1 MADEQVPQE
10 ADRAAEPAEDR
21 APADTSAPTGGRG
34 RRWLRITGR
43 TLIALLSAGVLV
55 ITAAGWTALDRLSG
69 EVSSSAVLTETPDAP
84 PADDGATDLLL
95 VGNDSRT
102 DAQGEPLPLS
112 VLRELRT
119 ESTNGLNTDTLI
131 LLRVPHDGSQPTAV
145 SLPRDTS
152 VPMPGDGT
160 QKINAVYGLAKSAA
174 ARRDSDSGAD
184 AERRAQLAGQ
194 RALVQSV
201 QGLAGV
207 RVDRYA
213 EVNLL
218 GFYEVT
224 DALGGVE
231 VCLNQA
237 TSDKD
242 SGADFAA
249 GRQTI
254 SGGDAL
260 AFVRQRHGLPRGD
273 LDRIVRQQVFLAAVT
288 NKLLST
294 GTLTDP
300 AKLAGLQDAAR
311 RSVVLDQSWN
321 VTEFAAQMQGL
332 ASGSVR
338 FVTLP
343 VRSLTDRDEHG
354 QSVVTVDPAQVR
366 GFIAGLVPT
375 AGFGGSSPLDLDGTA
390 RSQNN
395 APPPSEAITSAGIPC
410 VN

>member
-1 MADEQVPQE
+1 MAGEQDSPGTPGRRGGR
-10 ADRAAEPAEDR
+10 ALRIFGRAA
-21 APADTSAPTGGRG
+21 
-34 RRWLRITGR
+34 
-43 TLIALLSAGVLV
+43 IALLSACVLAV
-55 ITAAGWTALDRLSG
+55 VAAGWTALDRLSD
-69 EVSSSAVLTETPDAP
+69 EVGGSQVLTETPDAP
-84 PADDGATDLLL
+84 PADDGATDVLL

-102 DAQGEPLPLS
+102 DAQGDPLPLS

-119 ESTNGLNTDTLI
+119 ESTSGLNTDTLI
-131 LLRVPHDGSQPTAV
+131 LLRIPHDGAQPTAV

-152 VPMPGDGT
+152 VPVPGGGT
-160 QKINAVYGLAKSAA
+160 QKINAVYGLAKAA
-174 ARRDSDSGAD
+174 ASRQDPGSGAA

-201 QGLAGV
+201 QGLAGI

-231 VCLNQA
+231 VCLRHA

-249 GRQTI
+249 GRQTV

-273 LDRIVRQQVFLAAVT
+273 LDRIVRQQAFLAAVT
-288 NKLLST
+288 DKLLST

-300 AKLAGLQDAAR
+300 VKLGELQEAAR
-311 RSVVLDQSWN
+311 RSVVLDQSWD
-321 VTEFAAQMQGL
+321 VTEFAARMQGL

-343 VRSLTDRDEHG
+343 VRSVGDRDEHG

-366 GFIAGLVPT
+366 GFVADLVPT
-375 AGFGGSSPLDLDGTA
+375 AGFGAGPALDLDGSA
-390 RSQNN
+390 RRQG
-395 APPPSEAITSAGIPC
+395 PPSPAISSAGVPC

>member
-1 MADEQVPQE
+1 MADEQVPRD
-10 ADRAAEPAEDR
+10 ADRPAEPAS
-21 APADTSAPTGGRG
+21 DTSGPPGRPTRRRRG
-34 RRWLRITGR
+34 RRLARITGR
-43 TLIALLSAGVLV
+43 TLFALLSAGVLV

-69 EVSSSAVLTETPDAP
+69 EVGSAEVLTETPDAP

-102 DAQGEPLPLS
+102 DAQGEPLPLD
-112 VLRELRT
+112 VLKELRT
-119 ESTNGLNTDTLI
+119 ESTSGLNTDTLI
-131 LLRVPHDGSQPTAV
+131 LLRVPHDGAQPTAV

-152 VPMPGDGT
+152 VAMPGGGT
-160 QKINAVYGLAKSAA
+160 QKINAVYGLAKAAA

-201 QGLAGV
+201 QGLAGI

-231 VCLNQA
+231 VCLKQA

-242 SGADFAA
+242 SGADFTA

-273 LDRIVRQQVFLAAVT
+273 LDRIVRQQVFMAAVT

-311 RSVVLDQSWN
+311 RSVVLDQSWDI
-321 VTEFAAQMQGL
+321 TAFAAQMQGL

-338 FVTLP
+338 FMTLP
-343 VRSLTDRDEHG
+343 VRSVGDRDEHG
-354 QSVVTVDPAQVR
+354 QSVVKVDPAQVR
-366 GFIAGLVPT
+366 DFIAGLVPT
-375 AGFGGSSPLDLDGTA
+375 AGVGGRQALDLDGTA
-390 RSQNN
+390 QRQNA
-395 APPPSEAITSAGIPC
+395 APAPSAAITSTGIPC

>member
-1 MADEQVPQE
+1 MAVDE
-10 ADRAAEPAEDR
+10 D
-21 APADTSAPTGGRG
+21 APGTPGRRGGRV
-34 RRWLRITGR
+34 LRIFGR
-43 TLIALLSAGVLV
+43 AVIALLSACVLAV
-55 ITAAGWTALDRLSG
+55 VAAGWTALDRLSD
-69 EVSSSAVLTETPDAP
+69 EVGGSEVLTETPDAP
-84 PADDGATDLLL
+84 PADDAATDVLL

-102 DAQGEPLPLS
+102 DAQGDPLPLS

-119 ESTNGLNTDTLI
+119 ESTSGLNTDTLI
-131 LLRVPHDGSQPTAV
+131 LLRIPHDGSQPTAV

-152 VPMPGDGT
+152 VPVPGGGT
-160 QKINAVYGLAKSAA
+160 QKINAVYGLAKAA
-174 ARRDSDSGAD
+174 ASRQDPASGAA

-231 VCLNQA
+231 VCLRHA
-237 TSDKD
+237 TSDKN

-273 LDRIVRQQVFLAAVT
+273 LDRIVRQQAFLAAVT
-288 NKLLST
+288 DKLLST
-294 GTLTDP
+294 GTLTNP
-300 AKLAGLQDAAR
+300 AKLAELQEAAR
-311 RSVVLDQSWN
+311 RSVVLDQSWD
-321 VTEFAAQMQGL
+321 VTEFAARMQGL

-343 VRSLTDRDEHG
+343 VRSVGDRDEHG

-366 GFIAGLVPT
+366 GFVAGLVPT
-375 AGFGGSSPLDLDGTA
+375 AGFGAGPALDLDGSA
-390 RSQNN
+390 RRQSPP
-395 APPPSEAITSAGIPC
+395 APAISSTGIPC
-410 VN
+410 IN